1 MAGARRKIKATP
13 KVTRNSASWFRGRIV
28 WVLIGLLGLFL
39 VQVFVLQDE
48 GLYRLFQL
56 KAQVKSAQQRI
67 EALKVEN
74 DRLEAER
81 QRLLDDPEY
90 LERVAREKY
99 RMAKPGE
106 KVYRVVIET
115 KKEQ

>member
-1 MAGARRKIKATP
+1 MPASRRKPIRRKRPA
-13 KVTRNSASWFRGRIV
+13 SASWLRSKLV
-28 WVLIGLLGLFL
+28 WMLGVVVVLFL
-39 VQVFVLQDE
+39 VQVFVFQDE
-48 GLYRLFQL
+48 GLYRLYQL
-56 KAQVKSAQQRI
+56 KQQIQASQDRI
-67 EALKVEN
+67 EALKTEN
-74 DRLEAER
+74 ARLEAER

-115 KKEQ
+115 KHE

>member
-1 MAGARRKIKATP
+1 MRKRKTP
-13 KVTRNSASWFRGRIV
+13 KRPKNSASWFRSKLA
-28 WVLIGLLGLFL
+28 WVLMLLVLVFL
-39 VQVFVLQDE
+39 VQAFVFQDE
-48 GLYRLFQL
+48 GLYRLYQL
-56 KAQVKSAQQRI
+56 KKQIKASEERI

-74 DRLEAER
+74 ARLEAER

-90 LERVAREKY
+90 LEKVAREKY

-106 KVYRVVIET
+106 KVYRVIIET

>member
-1 MAGARRKIKATP
+1 MTLAATRRKSTP
-13 KVTRNSASWFRGRIV
+13 KITQNSASWFRGKLLWAMV
-28 WVLIGLLGLFL
+28 GLLVLFL

-56 KAQVKSAQQRI
+56 KAQVKASQERI
-67 EALKVEN
+67 EALKIEN
-74 DRLEAER
+74 ERLEAER

-90 LERVAREKY
+90 LEQVAREKY

>member
-1 MAGARRKIKATP
+1 MAGTRRKSTP
-13 KVTRNSASWFRGRIV
+13 RRTRNSASWFRGRLL
-28 WVLIGLLGLFL
+28 WVLVALVVLLL
-39 VQVFVLQDE
+39 VQVFIFQDE
-48 GLYRLFQL
+48 GLYRLYQL
-56 KAQVKSAQQRI
+56 KQKIRTSEERI
-67 EALKVEN
+67 EALKSEN
-74 DRLEAER
+74 ARLEAER

>member
-1 MAGARRKIKATP
+1 K
-13 KVTRNSASWFRGRIV
+13 NSASWFRSKLA
-28 WVLIGLLGLFL
+28 WVLMLLVLVFL
-39 VQVFVLQDE
+39 VQASVFQDE
-48 GLYRLFQL
+48 GLYRLYQL
-56 KAQVKSAQQRI
+56 KKQIKASEERI

-74 DRLEAER
+74 ARLEAER

-90 LERVAREKY
+90 LEKVAREKY

-106 KVYRVVIET
+106 KVYRVIIET

>member
-1 MAGARRKIKATP
+1 MTAKRRNSTP
-13 KVTRNSASWFRGRIV
+13 RRTRNSASWFRGKLV
-28 WVLIGLLGLFL
+28 WALVALVVLFL
-39 VQVFVLQDE
+39 VQVFVFQDE
-48 GLYRLFQL
+48 GLYRLYQL
-56 KAQVKSAQQRI
+56 KQQIKASEARI
-67 EALKVEN
+67 EALRAEN
-74 DRLEAER
+74 ARLEAER

-90 LERVAREKY
+90 LEQVAREKY

>member
-1 MAGARRKIKATP
+1 M
-13 KVTRNSASWFRGRIV
+13 V
-28 WVLIGLLGLFL
+28 WILVALVVIFL
-39 VQVFVLQDE
+39 VQVFVFQDE
-48 GLYRLFQL
+48 GLYRLYQL
-56 KAQVKSAQQRI
+56 KQEIKASNERI
-67 EALKVEN
+67 EALKSEN
-74 DRLEAER
+74 ARLEAER

>member
-1 MAGARRKIKATP
+1 MATKRQRSTPRR
-13 KVTRNSASWFRGRIV
+13 TRNSASWFRSKLA
-28 WVLIGLLGLFL
+28 WALILLLVVFL
-39 VQVFVLQDE
+39 VQAFVFQDE
-48 GLYRLFQL
+48 GLYRLYQL
-56 KAQVKSAQQRI
+56 KKQIRASEERI

-74 DRLEAER
+74 ARLEAER

-90 LERVAREKY
+90 LEKVAREKY

>member
-1 MAGARRKIKATP
+1 MAGARRKSP
-13 KVTRNSASWFRGRIV
+13 PRVTRNSASWLRGRLL
-28 WVLIGLLGLFL
+28 WVLIGILGLLL

-56 KAQVKSAQQRI
+56 KSQVRAAESRI

-74 DRLEAER
+74 DKLEAER
-81 QRLLDDPEY
+81 QRLLDVPEY
-90 LERVAREKY
+90 LEQVAREKY